1 MMFLLTTQHV
11 TLVCST
17 DEAVTLKPVRP
28 PTEAEPT
35 PPLQERRPER
45 WLRTED
51 VGEIKPEATLV
62 VVRPLDSDEAFA
74 CSGGI
79 LSLNTPGLAE
89 AYHKASAHLVSAQ
102 YTTPAGRVHAITP
115 EQRTAFLKLLP
126 LNKRESLGQVIF
138 DESAGLASPFVFRA

>member
-1 MMFLLTTQHV
+1 MDFLLTTQHV

-17 DEAVTLKPVRP
+17 DEAVTLKPVRD

-51 VGEIKPEATLV
+51 VGQIKPEATLV
-62 VVRPLDSDEAFA
+62 VVRPLDSDECYA

-79 LSLNTPGLAE
+79 LNLDKHGLAA
-89 AYHKASAHLVSAQ
+89 AYHRAATYVVSAQ
-102 YTTPAGRVHAITP
+102 YTTRTGRVHAITP
-115 EQRTAFLKLLP
+115 EQVTAFLKALP
-126 LNKRESLGQVIF
+126 LSKRESLGQVVF